1 MVMES
6 GFEATVSVRVQHRSG
21 PAIKGKGHV
30 LNYLITS
37 GQTYGNAA
45 DGGVTF
51 SVCPEHADPDQC
63 GCDGYDDSVYAAE
76 FLSADV
82 QDPDDAD
89 TPPGS

>member
-1 MVMES
+1 MDVES

-21 PAIKGKGHV
+21 PAIDGKGHI

-37 GQTYGNAA
+37 GQTYGNATH
-45 DGGVTF
+45 GGVTF

-82 QDPDDAD
+82 QDPDGVSASS
-89 TPPGS
+89 GS